1 MNPDWSGNGR
11 ANGDWTSSAKGC
23 HAEENSSAS
32 VSDRPT
38 VLGALRVFLPEFLKT
53 GPPPCP
59 PQRRAIWAI
68 THCRTAALGGR
79 AFACKS
85 CARLHFAYHSCNH
98 KACPQCGAR
107 ATQQWVERELRKLI
121 DAPYF
126 LVTITLPAELR
137 DCFFGPLAKQ
147 AYDLFFSAVAGSLA
161 EKLAGDKAWGAA
173 RSGFTAALHTW
184 NQRLEFHPHIHC
196 LVPGAGLNAQSKY
209 VEVKKDNFLVYLPHL
224 QKAFRQH
231 FYRLFKE
238 HDWSV
243 DPEVWGKDWG
253 VHIQPAGSGAAALK
267 YLGAYVARTAINDA
281 RMVAVTD
288 DSVTFRWKDRSDHDC
303 TKIKTLPGIEFVRRS
318 LRHVLPTG
326 LRSVRYYGFCHPT
339 AKATRLRVQL
349 HSGKT
354 LDFGAS
360 VAQAT
365 PAPACSNPLCPQCG
379 QAMQLLFS
387 LNPWHKTRGPP
398 SAPPVP
404 PLTLTAA

>member
-1 MNPDWSGNGR
+1 
-11 ANGDWTSSAKGC
+11 
-23 HAEENSSAS
+23 
-32 VSDRPT
+32 
-38 VLGALRVFLPEFLKT
+38 
-53 GPPPCP
+53 
-59 PQRRAIWAI
+59 
-68 THCRTAALGGR
+68 
-79 AFACKS
+79 
-85 CARLHFAYHSCNH
+85 
-98 KACPQCGAR
+98 
-107 ATQQWVERELRKLI
+107 
-121 DAPYF
+121 
-126 LVTITLPAELR
+126 
-137 DCFFGPLAKQ
+137 
-147 AYDLFFSAVAGSLA
+147 
-161 EKLAGDKAWGAA
+161 
-173 RSGFTAALHTW
+173 
-184 NQRLEFHPHIHC
+184 
-196 LVPGAGLNAQSKY
+196 
-209 VEVKKDNFLVYLPHL
+209 
-224 QKAFRQH
+224 
-231 FYRLFKE
+231 
-238 HDWSV
+238 
-243 DPEVWGKDWG
+243 
-253 VHIQPAGSGAAALK
+253 
-267 YLGAYVARTAINDA
+267 
-281 RMVAVTD
+281 MVAVTD